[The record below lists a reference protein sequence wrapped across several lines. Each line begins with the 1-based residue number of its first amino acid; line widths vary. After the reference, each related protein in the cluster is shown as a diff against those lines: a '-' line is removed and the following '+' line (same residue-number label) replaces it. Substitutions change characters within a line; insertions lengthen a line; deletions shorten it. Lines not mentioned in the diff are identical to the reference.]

1 MIVVLRPEYTQA
13 DLKRIMAHLQEV
25 GLTPNPIIGEEKTII
40 LGIGGSEHLKID
52 AIDQLRA
59 DDAVE
64 DVLVITKPYK
74 LVAREAKP
82 KGTQI
87 DVRGAVIGGE
97 KIAIIAGPCTV
108 ESETQLMQTAEM
120 VAETGARFL
129 RGGAYKPSTSPYS
142 FHGMGVEGLALLKAA
157 GEEYDLRIVTEVMDI
172 RKVELVAEYAD
183 VLQIGTRNMQNYD
196 LLREL
201 GMIRR
206 PILLKRGFAAKVEE
220 WLLAAEYIA
229 NAGNEQIILC
239 ERGIRTFETATRNT
253 LDLNA
258 IPLVKQLSHL
268 PVIVDP
274 SHGTGKRELVGPM
287 SKAAIA
293 CGADG
298 VIIEVHPNPDHAIKD
313 GSQSMTFERF
323 QSLIPEL
330 GRVAN
335 AVDRSLFSPVVVKSS
350 R

>member
-1 MIVVLRPEYTQA
+1 MIVVLRPEYTQS
-13 DLKRIMAHLQEV
+13 DMKRIMAHLQEV
-25 GLTPNPIIGEEKTII
+25 GLAPSPIIGEEKTII

-59 DDAVE
+59 DTAVE

-82 KGTQI
+82 NGTQI
-87 DVRGAVIGGE
+87 NVRGAIVGGGE
-97 KIAIIAGPCTV
+97 IAVMAGPCTV
-108 ESETQLMQTAEM
+108 ESEQQLMQIAEM
-120 VAETGARFL
+120 VAETGAKFL

-157 GEEYDLRIVTEVMDI
+157 GQEYDLRVVTEVMDV

-183 VLQIGTRNMQNYD
+183 ILQIGTRNMQNYD

-201 GMIRR
+201 GSVRK
-206 PILLKRGFAAKVEE
+206 PILLKRGMSAKVEE
-220 WLLAAEYIA
+220 WLLAAEYVA

-258 IPLVKQLSHL
+258 VPLVKQLSHL

-274 SHGTGKRELVGPM
+274 SHGTGKRDLVGPM

-298 VIIEVHPNPDHAIKD
+298 VIIEVHPNPDHSIKD
-313 GSQSMTFERF
+313 GSQTMTFDRF
-323 QSLIPEL
+323 KKLIPEL
-330 GRVAN
+330 SLVAQ
-335 AVDRSLFSPVVVKSS
+335 AVDRSVALPIGIEI
-350 R
+350 RR